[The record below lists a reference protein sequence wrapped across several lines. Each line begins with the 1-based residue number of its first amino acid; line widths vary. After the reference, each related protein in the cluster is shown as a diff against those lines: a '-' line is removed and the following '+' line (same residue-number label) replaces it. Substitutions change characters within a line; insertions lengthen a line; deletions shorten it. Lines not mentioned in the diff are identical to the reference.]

1 MVNQMVTDNSRRRT
15 AAAAA
20 TATATQMSTAPD
32 APKIRRVCTITKRGE
47 PEPAAQSGGT
57 PPRNHRLNRVRTSC
71 FRTPKPKGPKG
82 PSARA
87 AVQTKCKS
95 LSPSFSM
102 AWRVAKASAARSG
115 SSRGTGHDKTMPQ
128 KKNRVPC
135 AKQLHK
141 DAPRQIVIS
150 IGRRKTYNDDTFR
163 NWSTSSR
170 TPCERRHTQVI

>member
-15 AAAAA
+15 AAAAAA

-95 LSPSFSM
+95 LSPAFRRDRRLVLPFQWPGESPKLLLPVVE
-102 AWRVAKASAARSG
+102 ARVAL
-115 SSRGTGHDKTMPQ
+115 GTTRQCHKRRIVC
-128 KKNRVPC
+128 RVP
-135 AKQLHK
+135 
-141 DAPRQIVIS
+141 S
-150 IGRRKTYNDDTFR
+150 NFT
-163 NWSTSSR
+163 R
-170 TPCERRHTQVI
+170 TLQDRL

>member
-1 MVNQMVTDNSRRRT
+1 MHYHETRR
-15 AAAAA
+15 AGAC
-20 TATATQMSTAPD
+20 
-32 APKIRRVCTITKRGE
+32 CTKWWN
-47 PEPAAQSGGT
+47 AS
-57 PPRNHRLNRVRTSC
+57 
-71 FRTPKPKGPKG
+71 PKPSPEQGSDFVFQNSEAQGPQG
-82 PSARA
+82 P
-87 AVQTKCKS
+87 KCKS
-95 LSPSFSM
+95 RCANQVQKPLSSISQRPPSRPSFSM